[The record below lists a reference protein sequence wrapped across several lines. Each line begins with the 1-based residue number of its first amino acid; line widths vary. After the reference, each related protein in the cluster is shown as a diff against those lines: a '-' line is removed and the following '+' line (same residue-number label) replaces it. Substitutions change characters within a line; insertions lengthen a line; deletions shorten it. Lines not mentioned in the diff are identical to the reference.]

1 MKSDLDDLIQV
12 TSTLKE
18 KAMAL
23 HRKNLEDRRR
33 IENEIEQIDV
43 LRNTV
48 QADDGGLMARRA
60 VGADSLWQS
69 WLIRRR
75 AELLREAAMAR
86 ALEGESLTRA
96 QFAFSRVK
104 AIEELQKEEIQ
115 NRRQKKLA
123 YYAQQLEEL
132 SVSQK
137 K

>member
-96 QFAFSRVK
+96 QFAFSRVQ

-132 SVSQK
+132 SVSPK

>member
-18 KAMAL
+18 KAMTL